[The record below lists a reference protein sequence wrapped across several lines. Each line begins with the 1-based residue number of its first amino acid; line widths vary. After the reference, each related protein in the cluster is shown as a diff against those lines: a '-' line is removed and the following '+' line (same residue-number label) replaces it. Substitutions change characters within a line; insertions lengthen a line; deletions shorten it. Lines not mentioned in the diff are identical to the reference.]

1 MNLTVKLTG
10 IGTLFILVIITGI
23 WLTREGKPYNPT
35 LFNTHKLIA
44 LAGTLLTGI
53 LAYKLQQGI
62 ELSQFLGTLLI
73 AAGIMFILLIVSG
86 GLLNLE
92 ISFSKILKWIHRI
105 VTGMAIII
113 TTLLF
118 YLLIKT

>member
-1 MNLTVKLTG
+1 MNLTAKLIG
-10 IGTLFILVIITGI
+10 IGVLFILVIITGFYI
-23 WLTREGKPYNPT
+23 TREGKPYNSA

-44 LAGTLLTGI
+44 LAGTVLIGI
-53 LAYKLQQGI
+53 LIYKLQQGM
-62 ELSQFLGTLLI
+62 ELSLFVGTLLTI
-73 AAGIMFILLIVSG
+73 AGVMFLLLIVSG